1 MQYHQKID
9 DYFKISARSQPSAPA
24 ILTDDLLLTYGEL
37 DAASDRLASALQTR
51 GIALE
56 ESIGVLT
63 ERSAYLPVAFLAIL
77 KAGGVYVP
85 MAADLPPERLANMA
99 DQADMRRIVALDGIE
114 IPSALTGTLL
124 RNGATSPSDAV
135 LRPEALISDVKTIFT
150 PSERN
155 SGTNALAAILFTSG
169 SSGTPKGVP
178 LTHAACINMVLGHVE
193 AHQITAE
200 DRILLSSSPVFILGF
215 RTLCIPLISGSA
227 FVPVSRSVLDR
238 PDLLIELMSRFRVS
252 IALFTP
258 SYLHLLNRALPEGLR
273 CIITAGEMANA
284 DDARYYARHVDYW
297 NIHGATEVCGTICMH
312 HVDADESGAVL
323 SGRPFLNTEVYLLDE
338 EGNEVPKGEIGEVHV
353 VGIGISPGYLKQPDL
368 SAKCFI
374 ETRYGRAFRSRDLA
388 RWNSDG
394 ELETLGRSDNAVKIS
409 GQTVSLDEIELALQ
423 RHPAVTIA
431 KVVHRKE
438 RLYAFVESLCSK
450 DAAGVDW
457 REFLLRSLPS
467 YMIPAHVAVLE
478 KMPLSSAGKID
489 QRALQVITEERLLN
503 GADASIGS
511 TPPEGRLEHAIAAI
525 WEDLLDIRPVNRDQ
539 NFFAAGG
546 TSLLAIAVSQRLH
559 LLGYN
564 VPVQMVLS
572 SLSVKALA
580 EQIVSMGEDGPS
592 LIQESDFP
600 FENLATADQE
610 DFWIASEIGL
620 APAASHI
627 ARLLRVQGW
636 QHSTEE
642 WQSAWAQLLER
653 HTALRTALYADEKGR
668 VCWRSVSIEDLS
680 LDRGL
685 RIDHCRSLREA
696 RGIAARWA
704 NERFRLDNPPL
715 SRAGLV
721 RVDEGNET
729 LFWFVLHH
737 ALVDGAS
744 ARLLQDDLLSLLGK
758 RDLPPAP
765 DGITMAGVAEQHY
778 LCSAQR
784 ERDRLFWMSRF
795 DELSERGTGAFGDYV
810 TERQRPALPGGEG
823 AEPLLEQLDG
833 NTVLRL
839 SRMAKSCGI
848 GLHALLLAILSS
860 EIRRRT
866 GRSDILVGS
875 GITIR
880 PAGGE
885 SAIGH
890 FVNVVPVILLKQSDI
905 PFSEHLQNTQSA
917 LTETVEHAAYPAG
930 MLYREFRKRH
940 PDLRSPSRTSLFDI
954 ALTAIPSRSSS
965 DPESGLWLEP
975 LALAGEMEH
984 PAAGLDLSFSHEPS
998 SGSDGG
1004 LNLLL
1009 SWNPDVCS
1017 IDGARSWLASFAAWA
1032 RWLAEKPERL
1042 EHPLPALLPFETEL
1056 LERWEEGEK
1065 KPRPNLRCHVL
1076 FEALVERHP
1085 DRKAIIC
1092 PNRSETFREL
1102 DDRANGIA
1110 ESLVSHGVVRGC
1122 TVGVL
1127 AATPENLPAAV
1138 LGIWKAGGS
1147 YLPFA
1152 ADTPAARLASMAK
1165 DAGASHLVVLD
1176 ALKAPELLCREVKCI
1191 IHPEECTPSARP
1203 LEIDG
1208 TVDDVAYIIYTSGTT
1223 GTPKGVPVSHAA
1235 YINTILGVA
1244 ERIGLR
1250 DDDRIAL
1257 VSTITFDAS
1266 LWEMGHGFFSGI
1278 AMVPVAPALREDP
1291 WQMKPYYREQGVT
1304 IAFHTPSYLRV
1315 SEKLPFDGLRIL
1327 LTGGEAPNHHDRAI
1341 YAGRLAFWNFY
1352 GPTEATIVVS
1362 GALIP
1367 ADLDARAS
1375 LPVGAPLPN
1384 MRISIR
1390 RDDGSPVPPGAEGEI
1405 WLGGMGIACAYLNQ
1419 PEESLRN
1426 FVHGPEGLF
1435 YRSGDYGRWRADG
1448 QLEIIGRID
1457 QQVKINGQRVE
1468 PGEIGQMLS
1477 LHTDVVNAVVL
1488 ADQLDNGVKV
1498 LRAFVQHENSAL
1510 FSESELL
1517 EYLAGRLSQHMVP
1530 ASIMA
1535 VAEIPLTP
1543 SGKVDREK
1551 LFRYAKEQRR
1561 SAVQEEDVP
1570 RSPFEQQ
1577 VADIWAE
1584 VLGHERVVGSD
1595 NFFALGGNS
1604 LLAVTVAHRI
1614 SRTFGVQLSA
1624 RALFAAPTL
1633 RAFAE
1638 KTASLPALT
1647 GGEEFVEESEVASEG
1662 EHEFWIAQSAG
1673 LDTRNFIIPVHYLI
1687 EREIT
1692 ADRLRSAWAV
1702 LVSRHKG
1709 LRSFFESDESGRLR
1723 RHSAPDME
1731 WTIESEQAY
1740 STSDALLLIRERQFS
1755 TLSMS
1760 AAPLW
1765 RAGFVDVSAEKRC
1778 FFWLALHH
1786 SIGDGQSIATLF
1798 NELAKLLD
1806 GAVLSPHSPGGGVF
1820 AAREHNY
1827 LASGEAD
1834 DDARYWKN
1842 LLEGVPDASF
1852 EEWPLD
1858 LARSSRSLPGSHR
1871 FELLLDRESSEALK
1885 TIARDH
1891 DATLH
1896 SLVLTLLSLEAGRR
1910 SGRRDIIIGTTAS
1923 VRERESDSQIIG
1935 YGVNMLPLHLKR
1947 DRMQTFGDRLH
1958 ATQHELSEALQHARL
1973 PFARIYR
1980 SFWSQ
1985 HPEMRNPQRYPLFDI
2000 AVTENPGG
2008 RKDGAA
2014 RYFTGAGKATAP
2026 VRYEY
2031 TGASPG
2037 QDMVLIH
2044 ENLEGGEILLQ
2055 WHVNA
2060 ALYTA
2065 ETAGMWLEALK
2076 GWAHWLAE
2084 DPRHAARPIPELL
2097 EEELQ
2102 LLEIWQQ
2109 GEIVERPELCFHQL
2123 FESVTDRPGQ
2133 AARAAVISPDRIIS
2147 YRELDEEACAIAA
2160 ALSERGVCRGDV
2172 VAVLSGRSENLP
2184 AALLGIWKRGAI
2196 YLPLSI
2202 DLPPERMRFMAKDA
2216 GVAHLIALDGA
2227 AVPELFARRFTEPL
2241 RPEELPEAFQRLHS
2255 KRVSNPAKPD
2265 DTAYILYTSGSTGM
2279 PKGTMIAHKSL
2290 VNMVLGAAG
2299 ILGYNADD
2307 RSLLF
2312 ASPSFDVSLSD
2323 IGVPLSCGGA
2333 ICAVP
2338 GKIIESPNRFL
2349 EFLEEMQ
2356 VTVADITPTYL
2367 GLFEGMELPSSLRV
2381 LVTGGEAPL
2390 PADVKRYAPKL
2401 SYFNA
2406 YGPTESTITSTMG
2419 LLKGDEQRFLSAG
2432 RPLPNTSLS
2441 ICNEAGHYLP
2451 PGVSGEIWLG
2461 GDGISQGYLNRP
2473 ELSAASFLESP
2484 RGRLYRT
2491 GDLGRWH
2498 RDGTVEIIGR
2508 IDEQVKLNG
2517 IRIELGEI
2525 EYALT
2530 LHPAISQAVV
2540 LLDGPSGTSKS
2551 LWAVVRLSP
2560 GEEMPRTDEWKTFL
2574 AERLPSHMIPSGVI
2588 SVESIPLMVSGKVDR
2603 EALLALLEDHPF
2615 SSGVTPPEDELERSI
2630 AGIWSELLKRS
2641 PIHRE
2646 DNFFALGGHSLL
2658 AISVA
2663 HRLQK
2668 NLGREVPARELF
2680 AEPTLSG
2687 FSRRVRELGGTE
2699 GALET
2704 RTDLATEGQR
2714 EFWTAEHAGL
2724 GTSGFNIP
2732 LALLLHGEKIS
2743 VEELRDLWNK
2753 LVERHETLRTGFYE
2767 DEAGE
2772 LRRVVADNV
2781 DATLEL
2787 HFASSLDEA
2796 RSLVISF
2803 QSLPFSM
2810 SVPGLWRAGLI
2821 ETNGS
2826 NQTVFWLVMHHAVG
2840 DGLSLGILIDELTAL
2855 CRGRSLP
2862 LLKTG
2867 FDRPAARE
2875 AAYLESS
2882 AAIHDAL
2889 YWQNVTAALL
2899 KSAPEAFEE
2908 WPLDKLRPNM
2918 PAASSATGSHCFRTR
2933 LEPSTAN
2940 ALRLL
2945 AKRNRSTLH
2954 ALMLSML
2961 GLEVRRRTGRTRFLI
2976 GTAASTRYS
2985 AEEMRIV
2992 GYFINM
2998 LPLVVHAPES
3008 ASVDA
3013 AVQDMQH
3020 QLAEALQHSRYPFAR
3035 IYSDFR
3041 RNSKLSQHPGRY
3053 PLFDIAVTEN
3063 PSSGQPDKTEPL
3075 FSGLALPG
3083 TGITSYE
3090 LRRNA
3095 PAQDMVL
3102 VHEGEADGGLVLTW
3116 YVNASIYQESSARTW
3131 FDSLTG
3137 WMRYFSQNHESTAL
3151 PPPLLL
3157 PEEEEQLSG
3166 WQKGVFRDWPANS
3179 LPERF
3184 AQIASLFPERPA
3196 LVTEEGEQSFALVNI
3211 RAEGL
3216 ASALRQLDVRHGE
3229 RVGVLTERSVA
3240 LPETVLAIW
3249 KAGACYLPLTA
3260 DLPAERLLFMAR
3272 EAGVRKI
3279 IALDRLSVPTELSSP
3294 EFHIVRPEEITPD
3307 AAEYGDTGRTLS
3319 PDDPA
3324 YIIFTSGSTG
3334 EPKGVVLTHKGL
3346 VNLGFGEAVIFNLCS
3361 EDRVMQISSPSFDLW
3376 ISDLA
3381 ITFASGAALVPVMRE
3396 EMNNISGMLDL
3407 VRLRGVTIA
3416 TMSPSYL
3423 RLFEQADFPASLRL
3437 IMTVGESPLIDDL
3450 RYYASRLS
3458 YMNGYGPSEATA
3470 ASAVGRILPDAE
3482 QIHAGRPLPNTT
3494 VYITGEG
3501 SKPLPPGVTGEVW
3514 VGGTGLATGY
3524 LNRPDLTA
3532 SAFVQVDGERRY
3544 RTGDLG
3550 RWLRSGELQILG
3562 RADSQVKLRG
3572 QRVELGEI
3580 EHRLA
3585 SRPGVGQAVA
3595 VVETLADSSQ
3605 RLCSFVVVDDGAEM
3619 PSSREWVSWLSAT
3632 LPSYMIPASIV
3643 RIPALPLTPAGKV
3656 DRQALLDLHAEMAL
3670 SLDEGITD
3678 TSTLS
3683 QRTPPQTA
3691 IEKRIAAV
3699 WSEHLKK
3706 PLVAREESFFDL
3718 GGDSLRAIAVINRLG
3733 REFACTVN
3741 NLYEHPVL
3749 SEFALL
3755 CNPRPE
3761 HLRQHLQS
3769 LISQESNEACSKE
3782 ENDRE
3787 EEDAVRLQR
3796 ALYEERVDAD
3806 LKRNLQLRSS
3816 YRHIVLTG
3824 ATGYLGSYLLRELL
3838 EERSVGV
3845 TVIVRSLDSAKGR
3858 ERLERVL
3865 CWYFGQDASCA
3876 LLDNPRLHVLSGDLR
3891 YPELLLKKGAYA
3903 QLAESV
3909 DAIYHCAANV
3919 NHIGHYRDFLAD
3931 NVDATRHLLRLAAGR
3946 KSDCADFHFVSTLSV
3961 SGSALSGG
3969 FRLFSEYDPP
3979 PQILDDNYYIRSKQE
3994 AERLVLAYRSELPNC
4009 TIHRVGN
4016 ISFASKGSRLQQN
4029 IRDNAFFRQLA
4040 AFIRLGVVPVEFPAS
4055 LSHVDLAARSIIALS
4070 ERESLTN
4077 EIHHIESSRNDTL
4090 ADVIL
4095 PAEGMRER
4103 VRACS
4108 FTDLLKRLQSAID
4121 EPEMES
4127 AVAETVENFALLSAG
4142 SVHARKQGVDLLSKR
4157 TRLLLEKFGISWP
4170 SIPKEGLHALLA
4182 MAMEVA
4188 ER

>member
-1 MQYHQKID
+1 MHYPQKID
-9 DYFKISARSQPSAPA
+9 DYFKILASSHPSAPA
-24 ILTDDLLLTYGEL
+24 IITDELLLTYGEL
-37 DAASDRLASALQTR
+37 DAVSDRLALALQTC
-51 GIALE
+51 GTAFQ

-63 ERSAYLPVAFLAIL
+63 DRSASLPAAFLAIL

-99 DQADMRRIVALDGIE
+99 EQASIRRIVALDGIE
-114 IPSALTGTLL
+114 IPPALTTVLL
-124 RNGATSPSDAV
+124 RNGATSPSGAV
-135 LRPEALISDVKTIFT
+135 LRPEALISGVKTVFT
-150 PSERN
+150 PSKRN
-155 SGTNALAAILFTSG
+155 SGADALAAILFTSG

-178 LTHAACINMVLGHVE
+178 LTHAASINMVIGHIE
-193 AHQITAE
+193 AHHITAE

-227 FVPVSRSVLDR
+227 FVPVSRSVIDR
-238 PDLLIELMSRFRVS
+238 PDLLVELMSRHHVS

-258 SYLHLLNRALPEGLR
+258 SYLHILNRALPEGLR

-284 DDARYYARHVDYW
+284 DDARHYARYVDYW

-312 HVDADESGAVL
+312 HVDPDETGAVL
-323 SGRPFLNTEVYLLDE
+323 SGRPFLNTLVYLLDE
-338 EGNEVPKGEIGEVHV
+338 EGNEVPTGEIGEVHV
-353 VGIGISPGYLKQPDL
+353 VGVGLSPGYLKQPEL
-368 SAKCFI
+368 NAEYFI

-388 RWNSDG
+388 RWNGDG
-394 ELETLGRSDNAVKIS
+394 ELETLGRSDNVVKIS

-431 KVVHRKE
+431 KVVHHKG
-438 RLYAFVESLCSK
+438 RLYAFVESPGSR
-450 DAAGVDW
+450 DAEGVEW
-457 REFLLRSLPS
+457 REFLLRTLPS
-467 YMIPAHVAVLE
+467 YMIPAHVTVME
-478 KMPLSSAGKID
+478 KMPLSSAGKVD
-489 QRALQVITEERLLN
+489 QRRLLLVAEGLLVN
-503 GADASIGS
+503 REGDEGAA
-511 TPPEGRLEHAIAAI
+511 TPPDGALEQAIACI
-525 WEDLLDIRPVNRDQ
+525 WEETLDIRPIMREQ

-559 LLGYN
+559 QLGYK

-580 EQIVSMGEDGPS
+580 EQIVSMDEEEDS
-592 LIQESDFP
+592 LIRESDFP
-600 FENLATADQE
+600 DENLATADQE

-627 ARLLRVQGW
+627 SRLLRVQGRP
-636 QHSTEE
+636 HSTEE
-642 WQSAWAQLLER
+642 WQSAWARLLER

-668 VCWRSVSIEDLS
+668 IRWRSVNGEELS
-680 LDRGL
+680 LDRNL
-685 RIDHCRSLREA
+685 RTDHCRTLGEA
-696 RGIAARWA
+696 RSIAERWA
-704 NERFRLDNPPL
+704 NKRFRLDDPPL

-721 RVDEGNET
+721 RVDEGSET

-758 RDLPPAP
+758 RELPPAP
-765 DGITMAGVAEQHY
+765 DGIAMACIAEQHY
-778 LCSAQR
+778 LRSAQR

-795 DELSERGTGAFGDYV
+795 DELAERGSEAFGEYV

-833 NTVLRL
+833 DTVLRL

-885 SAIGH
+885 SAVGH
-890 FVNVVPVILLKQSDI
+890 FVNVLPVILLKQSHI
-905 PFSEHLQNTQSA
+905 PFLEYLRNAQSA

-930 MLYREFRKRH
+930 MLYRDFRKRH

-965 DPESGLWLEP
+965 DPESDLWLEP
-975 LALAGEMEH
+975 LTLAGEIEH

-1017 IDGARSWLASFAAWA
+1017 IEGARSWLASFAAWA

-1042 EHPLPALLPFETEL
+1042 EHPLPALLPCETEL
-1056 LERWEEGEK
+1056 LQKWEEGEK
-1065 KPRPNLRCHVL
+1065 KPRPNLRSHEL
-1076 FEALVERHP
+1076 FKELADLHP
-1085 DRKAIIC
+1085 DKIALITDEY
-1092 PNRSETFREL
+1092 SLTFRQL
-1102 DDRANGIA
+1102 DLQANGIA
-1110 ESLVSHGVVRGC
+1110 HALVENGVVRGC
-1122 TVGVL
+1122 TIGVL
-1127 AATPENLPAAV
+1127 ASTPHNLPATV
-1138 LGIWKAGGS
+1138 LGIWKAGGI

-1152 ADTPAARLASMAK
+1152 ADTPAVRLALMAK

-1176 ALKAPELLCREVKCI
+1176 ELKAPEVLCCEVECI
-1191 IHPEECTPSARP
+1191 IHSEECAPSAGPPER
-1203 LEIDG
+1203 DG
-1208 TVDDVAYIIYTSGTT
+1208 SADDIAYIIYTSGTT

-1235 YINTILGVA
+1235 FINTILGVA
-1244 ERIGLR
+1244 ERIGVR

-1257 VSTITFDAS
+1257 VSTIGFDAS
-1266 LWEMGHGFFSGI
+1266 LWELGHGLLNGI
-1278 AMVPVAPALREDP
+1278 AMVPVSPSLREDP
-1291 WQMKPYYREQGVT
+1291 WKMKLYYREQGVT

-1315 SEKLPFDGLRIL
+1315 SEKLPFEGLRIL

-1362 GALIP
+1362 GTLIP
-1367 ADLDARAS
+1367 ADLDSRAS

-1390 RDDGSPVPPGAEGEI
+1390 HDDGSPVPPGAEGEI
-1405 WLGGMGIACAYLNQ
+1405 WLGGIGIACGYLNQ
-1419 PEESLRN
+1419 PEESECH
-1426 FVHGPEGLF
+1426 FVQRPEGLF

-1468 PGEIGQMLS
+1468 LGEIEQMLS
-1477 LHTDVVNAVVL
+1477 LHPDVVNAVVL
-1488 ADQLDNGVKV
+1488 ADQLNNGVKV
-1498 LRAFVQHENSAL
+1498 LRAFVQPENSSL
-1510 FSESELL
+1510 FSESQLL
-1517 EYLAGRLSQHMVP
+1517 EYLAGRLSQHMIP

-1543 SGKVDREK
+1543 SGKVDREM
-1551 LFRYAKEQRR
+1551 LFRYAREQRR
-1561 SAVQEEDVP
+1561 SALQDDLP
-1570 RSPFEQQ
+1570 GTPMEQQ

-1638 KTASLPALT
+1638 NTASLPALP
-1647 GGEEFVEESEVASEG
+1647 GGEEFAEESDVASEG
-1662 EHEFWIAQSAG
+1662 EYEFWIAHSAG

-1687 EREIT
+1687 DREIT

-1702 LVSRHKG
+1702 LVRRHKG
-1709 LRSFFESDESGRLR
+1709 LRSFFETDESGRLR
-1723 RHSAPDME
+1723 RQCTPDMK
-1731 WTIESEQAY
+1731 WKLESEEAY

-1755 TLSMS
+1755 ALSMS
-1760 AAPLW
+1760 SAPLW
-1765 RAGFVDVSAEKRC
+1765 RAGFVDVFAEKRR

-1798 NELAKLLD
+1798 SELARLLE
-1806 GAVLSPHSPGGGVF
+1806 GAELSPHSPGGGVF
-1820 AAREHNY
+1820 AAREQNY
-1827 LASGEAD
+1827 LLSGEAD
-1834 DDARYWKN
+1834 DDARYWKK

-1871 FELLLDRESSEALK
+1871 FELLLDRKSSEALK

-1910 SGRRDIIIGTTAS
+1910 SGRSDIMIGTTAS

-1947 DRMQTFGDRLH
+1947 ERMQTFGERLH
-1958 ATQHELSEALQHARL
+1958 ATQHDLSEALQHARL

-1985 HPEMRNPQRYPLFDI
+1985 HPELRNPQRYPLFDI

-2026 VRYEY
+2026 LRYEY

-2060 ALYTA
+2060 AVYTA

-2084 DPRHAARPIPELL
+2084 DPRHAALPLPELL

-2109 GEIVERPELCFHQL
+2109 GEIVERPQLCFHQL

-2133 AARAAVISPDRIIS
+2133 AVRAAVISPDSFIS
-2147 YRELDEEACAIAA
+2147 YRELDDEACVIAA
-2160 ALSERGVCRGDV
+2160 ALSARGVTRGEV
-2172 VAVLSGRSENLP
+2172 VAVLSGRSKHLP
-2184 AALLGIWKRGAI
+2184 AALLGIWKTGAI

-2202 DLPPERMRFMAKDA
+2202 ELPPERMSFMVEDA
-2216 GVAHLIALDGA
+2216 GVAHLVALDGA
-2227 AVPELFARRFTEPL
+2227 PLPELFARLFAEPL
-2241 RPEELPEAFQRLHS
+2241 RPEELPEAFRRQHS
-2255 KRVSNPAKPD
+2255 NRVSHPVSPE
-2265 DTAYILYTSGSTGM
+2265 DTAYILYTSGSTGL

-2290 VNMVLGAAG
+2290 VNMVLGASG
-2299 ILGYNADD
+2299 MLGCNCDD

-2323 IGVPLSCGGA
+2323 IGVPLSSGGA

-2338 GKIIESPNRFL
+2338 GKIIESPRRFL
-2349 EFLEEMQ
+2349 EFLEEMR
-2356 VTVADITPTYL
+2356 VTIADITPTYL

-2390 PADVKRYAPKL
+2390 PAEVKRYASKL

-2406 YGPTESTITSTMG
+2406 YGPTENTITSTMG
-2419 LLKGDEQRFLSAG
+2419 LLKGDEQRFLAAG
-2432 RPLPNTSLS
+2432 RPLPNTALY
-2441 ICNEAGHYLP
+2441 ICNEDGDYLP

-2461 GDGISQGYLNRP
+2461 GEGISKGYLNRP
-2473 ELSAASFLESP
+2473 ELTAAYFLDSP

-2508 IDEQVKLNG
+2508 IDDQVKLNG
-2517 IRIELGEI
+2517 IRIEPGEI

-2530 LHPAISQAVV
+2530 LLPAISQAVV
-2540 LLDGPSGTSKS
+2540 LLDAHSGGSKS
-2551 LWAVVRLSP
+2551 LWGVVRLSP
-2560 GEEMPRTDEWKTFL
+2560 GEQMPGMDEWKTFL
-2574 AERLPSHMIPSGVI
+2574 MERLPSHMIPSGVI
-2588 SVESIPLMVSGKVDR
+2588 SVDSIPLMVSGKVDR
-2603 EALLALLEDHPF
+2603 EALLALVEDHPF
-2615 SSGVTPPEDELERSI
+2615 STGLSLPQGELENAI
-2630 AGIWSELLKRS
+2630 AAIWSELLKRT

-2663 HRLQK
+2663 HRLEK
-2668 NLGREVPARELF
+2668 KLGREVPARELF
-2680 AEPTLSG
+2680 AEPTLAG
-2687 FSRRVRELGGTE
+2687 FSEKVRELTSPESSLDGPS
-2699 GALET
+2699 
-2704 RTDLATEGQR
+2704 DLATEGQR
-2714 EFWTAEHAGL
+2714 EFWTAEHAGFD
-2724 GTSGFNIP
+2724 TRGFNIP
-2732 LALLLHGEKIS
+2732 LTLLFHGEVTDAERWS
-2743 VEELRDLWNK
+2743 VVWNE
-2753 LVERHETLRTGFYE
+2753 LVERHEALRTGFRE
-2767 DEAGE
+2767 DESGM
-2772 LRRVVADNV
+2772 LRRVVSDKV
-2781 DATLEL
+2781 DARFDFQFT
-2787 HFASSLDEA
+2787 STLDEA
-2796 RSLVISF
+2796 LALLYRVRSE
-2803 QSLPFSM
+2803 PFSM
-2810 SVPGLWRAGLI
+2810 RVPGLWRAGLI
-2821 ETNGS
+2821 
-2826 NQTVFWLVMHHAVG
+2826 TVAESRQPLFWFVMHHAVG
-2840 DGLSLGILIDELTAL
+2840 DGLSLGILIEDLTAL
-2855 CRGRSLP
+2855 FRGTALSTLN
-2862 LLKTG
+2862 TG

-2875 AAYLESS
+2875 AAYLESRS
-2882 AAIHDAL
+2882 AQLDAE
-2889 YWQNVTAALL
+2889 YWNNLTGDLL
-2899 KSAPEAFEE
+2899 NHSPESFDE
-2908 WPLDKLRPNM
+2908 WPLDKLRPNTRT
-2918 PAASSATGSHCFRTR
+2918 ASPSAGSHCFRTR
-2933 LEPSTAN
+2933 LDPETAT
-2940 ALRLL
+2940 ALRSL

-2954 ALMLSML
+2954 AFMLSLL
-2961 GLEVRRRTGRTRFLI
+2961 GLEVRRRTGRKSFMI
-2976 GTAASTRYS
+2976 GTAASTRQS
-2985 AEEMRIV
+2985 GKEMRTV

-2998 LPLVVHAPES
+2998 LPLVFHAPDS
-3008 ASVDA
+3008 APVSAV
-3013 AVQDMQH
+3013 VQDMQH
-3020 QLAEALQHSRYPFAR
+3020 HLAEALQHSRYPFAR

-3041 RNSKLSQHPGRY
+3041 RNHEQRVDPGRY

-3063 PSSGQPDKTEPL
+3063 PPFTPDEEQEPL
-3075 FSGLALPG
+3075 FSGLSLPG
-3083 TGITSYE
+3083 YGTVSYE
-3090 LRRNA
+3090 LRKNA

-3102 VHEGEADGGLVLTW
+3102 VHEGVSDGGVVLTW
-3116 YVNASIYQESSARTW
+3116 YVNAALYMESSARIW
-3131 FDSLTG
+3131 FDSLIG
-3137 WMRYFSQNHESTAL
+3137 WMRFFSRDKNSGLL
-3151 PPPLLL
+3151 PMPLLL
-3157 PEEEEQLSG
+3157 PEEEALLAG
-3166 WQKGVFRDWPANS
+3166 WQQGPLRTWPADT
-3179 LPERF
+3179 LPGLFLR
-3184 AQIASLFPERPA
+3184 IASLYPDRPA
-3196 LVTEEGEQSFALVNI
+3196 LVTAEGELSFHQVNSG
-3211 RAEGL
+3211 AENL
-3216 ASALRQLDVRHGE
+3216 ACVLLKLDVQQGE
-3229 RVGVLTERSVA
+3229 TVGVLTERSTT
-3240 LPETVLAIW
+3240 LQETVLAIW
-3249 KAGACYLPLTA
+3249 KAGACYLALSA
-3260 DLPAERLLFMAR
+3260 DLPAQRLAFMAR
-3272 EAGVRKI
+3272 ECGVRVI
-3279 IALDRLSVPTELSSP
+3279 IALDRLPLPPELERD
-3294 EFHIVRPEEITPD
+3294 EFHIVRPEAICSDMPD
-3307 AAEYGDTGRTLS
+3307 SGELNRAVT

-3324 YIIFTSGSTG
+3324 YIIYTSGSTG
-3334 EPKGVVLTHKGL
+3334 LPKGVVLSHRGL
-3346 VNLGFGEAVIFNLCS
+3346 LNLGFGEAEIFGMKR
-3361 EDRVMQISSPSFDLW
+3361 EDRVMQIASPSFDLW

-3381 ITFASGAALVPVMRE
+3381 IAWCSGAALVPLRRE
-3396 EMNNISGMLDL
+3396 EMNDISGMHELI
-3407 VRLRGVTIA
+3407 RRRGVTIA

-3423 RLFEQADFPASLRL
+3423 RLFEQADFPAQLRL
-3437 IMTVGESPLIDDL
+3437 IMTVGEPPVSDDV
-3450 RYYASRLS
+3450 RWYAAKLS
-3458 YMNGYGPSEATA
+3458 YINGYGPTENTA
-3470 ASAVGRILPDAE
+3470 ASAIGRILPDADA
-3482 QIHAGRPLPNTT
+3482 IHTGRPIPNTT
-3494 VYITGEG
+3494 VFITGDDG
-3501 SKPLPPGVTGEVW
+3501 KPLPPGAAGDVW
-3514 VGGTGLATGY
+3514 VGGASLAIGY
-3524 LNRPDLTA
+3524 LNRADLTA
-3532 SAFVQVDGERRY
+3532 SAFLSVDGERRY

-3550 RWLRSGELQILG
+3550 RWLHSGELQILG
-3562 RADSQVKLRG
+3562 RRDTQVKIRG

-3580 EHRLA
+3580 EHALA
-3585 SRPGVGQAVA
+3585 SWPGIQQAVTL
-3595 VVETLADSSQ
+3595 VETLSDHSQLLRAFVTADEAASLPTQAEWSS
-3605 RLCSFVVVDDGAEM
+3605 F
-3619 PSSREWVSWLSAT
+3619 LSAT
-3632 LPSYMIPASIV
+3632 LPSWMIPASIL
-3643 RIPALPLTPAGKV
+3643 RIPSIPLTPAGKV
-3656 DRQALLDLHAEMAL
+3656 DREALLERQSNTASPPGTGAPGCQDQ
-3670 SLDEGITD
+3670 G
-3678 TSTLS
+3678 
-3683 QRTPPQTA
+3683 TPPQNA
-3691 IEKRIAAV
+3691 IEKRISEV
-3699 WSEHLKK
+3699 WSELLRK
-3706 PLVAREESFFDL
+3706 PTLFREDHFFEI
-3718 GGDSLRAIAVINRLG
+3718 GGDSLRAITVINRLG

-3749 SEFALL
+3749 SDFALH
-3755 CNPRPE
+3755 CQPSAD
-3761 HLRQHLQS
+3761 HLRHLLRIRADEQDHAES
-3769 LISQESNEACSKE
+3769 LQQDKGCDQEALLRPQRIHYEARIE
-3782 ENDRE
+3782 
-3787 EEDAVRLQR
+3787 
-3796 ALYEERVDAD
+3796 AD
-3806 LKRNLQLRSS
+3806 LHRDLHRPLS
-3816 YRHIVLTG
+3816 YRHLLLTG

-3838 EERSVGV
+3838 ADERVEV
-3845 TVIVRSLDSAKGR
+3845 TVLVRSSEPGAGR
-3858 ERLERVL
+3858 GRMGQVL
-3865 CWYFGQDASCA
+3865 NWYFGPDEATA
-3876 LLDNPRLHVLSGDLR
+3876 LLENPRLKLLSGDLR
-3891 YPELLLKKGAYA
+3891 DA
-3903 QLAESV
+3903 QLMLGKYDYGKLADTV

-3931 NVDATRHLLRLAAGR
+3931 NVSATRHLLRLATQQTK
-3946 KSDCADFHFVSTLSV
+3946 KSADFHFVSTLSV
-3961 SGSALSGG
+3961 SATALSGG
-3969 FRLFSEYDPP
+3969 LRLFTEYDHPP
-3979 PQILDDNYYIRSKQE
+3979 EVPDDNYYIRSKQE

-4016 ISFASKGSRLQQN
+4016 ISFASVGSRLQQN

-4040 AFIRLGVVPVEFPAS
+4040 AFIRLGVIPAEFPAS
-4055 LSHVDLAARSIIALS
+4055 LSPVDLVARALVALGS
-4070 ERESLTN
+4070 RASLAN
-4077 EIHHIESSRNDTL
+4077 EIHHIESSRHDSL
-4090 ADVIL
+4090 ADVVL
-4095 PAEGMRER
+4095 SSGGMRER

-4108 FTDLLKRLQSAID
+4108 FSDFLKRLQEATD

-4127 AVAETVENFALLSAG
+4127 AVAETVENFGLRSAG
-4142 SVHARKQGVDLLSKR
+4142 ALAARKQGVVVVSKR
-4157 TRLLLEKFGISWP
+4157 TQLLLERFGVAWP
-4170 SIPKEGLHALLA
+4170 SIPGEGLHALLD

-4188 ER
+4188 GR